1 MPRRPL
7 LLACAALVVG
17 LLAWLVVEGSP
28 RARRIDRLNAIV
40 AAGKMYQLT
49 TTEHETLSK
58 TVTWLAQAA
67 GILQTRVAINEHYST
82 RNGPGP
88 VLHVM

>member
-7 LLACAALVVG
+7 LLAWTALVAG
-17 LLAWLVVEGSP
+17 LLAWLFVEGSP

-49 TTEHETLSK
+49 SAEHETLSK

-67 GILQTRVAINEHYST
+67 GIFQMRVAINEHYST
-82 RNGPGP
+82 RNDPSSTC
-88 VLHVM
+88 M